1 LKDKPE
7 IRNPKPETGGRRR
20 VLILGAAGRDFHNF
34 NVFFRNKPEYEVV
47 AFTAAEQ
54 IPGISDRPYPAALAG
69 KLYPKGIPILPE
81 AGFPALIR
89 QHNIDVV
96 VFAYSDVRFE
106 YLMDKGSTALACG
119 ADYWLMGPKST
130 MVKSTKPV
138 IAVCAVR
145 TGAGK
150 SQTTRRVAEVLKALG
165 KRVCVVRHPMPYGDL
180 VEQEVQRYDT
190 VEDMVKHKCTIE
202 EREEYELHI
211 NQGTTLFAGV
221 DYEKILR
228 VAEKEFDVVLWDGG
242 NNDLSFY
249 APDLHIAVAD
259 PLRPGNENSYYP
271 GASVF
276 RSADVIVINKMD
288 SATPEQIAEIKE
300 SARKYNPG
308 ATLVE
313 ANSTLSVVT
322 GNDADIRGKR
332 VLVVE
337 DGPTTTHGEMGYG
350 AGLVAAKRFGAGE
363 IIDPRPFAVGSI
375 RRAYDK
381 YTHLKEILPA
391 LGYGETQIRE
401 LEETINQASADLVV
415 TATPIDIT
423 RILKVNK
430 PMVRIGYALKELT
443 SPDLKDIITRFIS
456 QRNA

>member
-1 LKDKPE
+1 M
-7 IRNPKPETGGRRR
+7 NNKPETKNQEPRTSRRR

-47 AFTAAEQ
+47 AFTATQ
-54 IPGISDRPYPAALAG
+54 IPDIENRQYPPELAG

-81 AGFPALIR
+81 AGFPALIK

-106 YLMDKGSTALACG
+106 YLMDKGSTAIACG
-119 ADYWLMGPKST
+119 ADYWLMGGKST
-130 MVKSTKPV
+130 MVKSSKPV
-138 IAVCAVR
+138 IAICAVR

-150 SQTTRRVAEVLKALG
+150 SQTTRRVAEVLKSLG
-165 KRVCVVRHPMPYGDL
+165 KKICVVRHPMPYGDL

-211 NQGTTLFAGV
+211 NQGTTVFAGV

-228 VAEKEFDVVLWDGG
+228 TAEKEFDVVLWDGG

-249 APDLHIAVAD
+249 VPDLHIAVAD

-300 SARKYNPG
+300 SAHKHNPG

-350 AGLVAAKRFGAGE
+350 AGLVAARRFGAGE

-430 PMVRIGYALKELT
+430 PMVRIGYALKELS
-443 SPDLKDIITRFIS
+443 SPDLKDIITRFVS

>member
-1 LKDKPE
+1 MKDKLE
-7 IRNPKPETGGRRR
+7 TRNPKSETSGRRR

-47 AFTAAEQ
+47 AFTATQ
-54 IPGISDRPYPAALAG
+54 IPDIENRQYPPQLAG
-69 KLYPKGIPILPE
+69 RLYPGGIPILPE
-81 AGFPALIR
+81 ADFPALIR
-89 QHNIDVV
+89 QHDIDVV

-119 ADYWLMGPKST
+119 ADYWLMGGKST

-165 KRVCVVRHPMPYGDL
+165 KKICVVRHPMPYGDL

-190 VEDMVKHKCTIE
+190 VEDMVRHKCTIE

-211 NQGTTLFAGV
+211 NQGTTVFAGV

-228 VAEKEFDVVLWDGG
+228 TAEKEFDVVLWDGG

-249 APDLHIAVAD
+249 VPDLHIAVAD

-288 SATPEQIAEIKE
+288 SATPEQIAEIKQ
-300 SARKYNPG
+300 SAHKYNPG

-322 GNDADIRGKR
+322 GNEADIRGKR

-363 IIDPRPFAVGSI
+363 IIDPRPFAAGSI

-391 LGYGETQIRE
+391 LGYGEHQIRE

-430 PMVRIGYALKELT
+430 PMVRIGYALKELS

>member
-1 LKDKPE
+1 LSKSE
-7 IRNPKPETGGRRR
+7 IRSPKSENGGKRR

-34 NVFFRNKPEYEVV
+34 NTFFRNKPEYEVV
-47 AFTAAEQ
+47 AFTATQ
-54 IPGISDRPYPAALAG
+54 IPDIENRQYPPELAG
-69 KLYPKGIPILPE
+69 KLYPQGIPILPE
-81 AGFPALIR
+81 ADFPALIKK
-89 QHNIDVV
+89 HSIDVV
-96 VFAYSDVRFE
+96 VFAYSDVKFE

-119 ADYWLMGPKST
+119 ADYWLMGGKNT
-130 MVKSTKPV
+130 MVKSSKPV

-150 SQTTRRVAEVLKALG
+150 SQTTRRVAEVLKELG
-165 KRVCVVRHPMPYGDL
+165 KKICVVRHPMPYGDL

-211 NQGTTLFAGV
+211 NQGTTVFAGV

-228 VAEKEFDVVLWDGG
+228 TAEREFDVVLWDGG

-249 APDLHIAVAD
+249 LPDLHIAVAD

-288 SATPEQIAEIKE
+288 SATPEQIAAVKE
-300 SARKYNPG
+300 SAQKYNPD

-313 ANSTLSVVT
+313 ANSALAVMS
-322 GNDADIRGKR
+322 GNEADIRGKR

-375 RRAYDK
+375 HRAYDK
-381 YTHLKEILPA
+381 YSHLKEILPA

-423 RILKVNK
+423 RILRVNK
-430 PMVRIGYALKELT
+430 PMVRIGYALKELST
-443 SPDLKDIITRFIS
+443 PDLKDIITRFVS

>member
-1 LKDKPE
+1 L
-7 IRNPKPETGGRRR
+7 NNKPETRNQEPGTSRRR

-47 AFTAAEQ
+47 AFTATQ
-54 IPGISDRPYPAALAG
+54 IPDIENRQYPPELAG

-81 AGFPALIR
+81 AGFPALIK

-106 YLMDKGSTALACG
+106 YLMDKGSTAIACG
-119 ADYWLMGPKST
+119 ADYWLMGGKST
-130 MVKSTKPV
+130 MVKSSKPV
-138 IAVCAVR
+138 IAICAVR

-150 SQTTRRVAEVLKALG
+150 SQTTRRVAEVLKSLG
-165 KRVCVVRHPMPYGDL
+165 KKICVVRHPMPYGDL

-211 NQGTTLFAGV
+211 NQGTTVFAGV

-228 VAEKEFDVVLWDGG
+228 TAEKEFDVVLWDGG

-249 APDLHIAVAD
+249 VPDLHIAVAD

-300 SARKYNPG
+300 SAHKYNPG

-350 AGLVAAKRFGAGE
+350 AGLVAARRFGAGE

-430 PMVRIGYALKELT
+430 PMVRIGYALKELS
-443 SPDLKDIITRFIS
+443 SPDLKDIITRFVS

>member
-1 LKDKPE
+1 MKDKPE

>member
-7 IRNPKPETGGRRR
+7 TGERRR

-47 AFTAAEQ
+47 AFTATQ
-54 IPGISDRPYPAALAG
+54 IPDIENRQYPPELAG

-81 AGFPALIR
+81 AGFPALIK
-89 QHNIDVV
+89 QHDIDVV

-106 YLMDKGSTALACG
+106 YLMDKGSTAIACG
-119 ADYWLMGPKST
+119 ADYWLMGGKST

-165 KRVCVVRHPMPYGDL
+165 KKICVVRHPMPYGNL

-190 VEDMVKHKCTIE
+190 VEDMVRHKCTIE

-211 NQGTTLFAGV
+211 NQGTTVFAGV

-249 APDLHIAVAD
+249 VPDLHIAVAD

-363 IIDPRPFAVGSI
+363 IVDPRPFAVGSI

-391 LGYGETQIRE
+391 LGYGEQQIRE
-401 LEETINQASADLVV
+401 LEETINQTSADLVV

-430 PMVRIGYALKELT
+430 PMVRIGYALKELS